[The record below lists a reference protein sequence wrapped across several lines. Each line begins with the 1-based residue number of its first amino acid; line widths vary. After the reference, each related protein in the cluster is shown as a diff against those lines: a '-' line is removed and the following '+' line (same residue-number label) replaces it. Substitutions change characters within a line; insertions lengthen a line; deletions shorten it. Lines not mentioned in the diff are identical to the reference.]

1 MRLFVV
7 HDVSGSISQVVTCP
21 DDTPAL
27 YVTPPEGMMY
37 TECEPP
43 EDFSDDANAID
54 ELMRSN
60 LVDLSPG
67 RATIVRRS

>member
-1 MRLFVV
+1 
-7 HDVSGSISQVVTCP
+7 
-21 DDTPAL
+21 
-27 YVTPPEGMMY
+27 MY